1 MFLCGSTFLRGTK
14 TFRGSNIFHLRHFL
28 FYMGLEFFCVGQIF
42 FGVGWS
48 KVLPIK
54 ISVDAFT
61 TISELLIK
69 FAQEMS

>member
-1 MFLCGSTFLRGTK
+1 MMGTESTKSRGL
-14 TFRGSNIFHLRHFL
+14 H
-28 FYMGLEFFCVGQIF
+28 EFVGCVAQIITWVVGCF

-54 ISVDAFT
+54 ISVEAFT

-69 FAQEMS
+69 FA